1 MALNNITYPKK
12 LGAELVTLRN
22 VGKTYGRDKKQTEA
36 LHGINLTIK
45 EGEFVALLGP
55 SGCGKST
62 LLRIITGLNNA
73 TMGDV
78 LYRGKPLEGVNP
90 HSTIVFQAFAL
101 YPWLTVQENV
111 EAALEPLG
119 IARLERTKR
128 ALRLL
133 DRVGLD
139 GFETAYPRELSGGMR
154 QKVGFARAMAVEPEL
169 LCLDEPFS
177 ALDVLS
183 AESLRGELMELWLG
197 GAIPTKAVL
206 MVSHN
211 IEEAV
216 FMADRLIVMDK
227 GPGHII
233 ADIPVNLPHPRF
245 RKERPFLALV
255 DQVYGLIVGKTST
268 ESEELGTAPGEK
280 GLTRSLPVVSIETVT
295 GMLERVNEEPADKID
310 IYRLTTDLHLS
321 DKEILPAVE
330 AAELF
335 GFATVEAGDLTLTP
349 LGQAFADASIQG
361 RKEMF
366 AGRIR
371 RVPIIRW
378 IRSMLDAADQNRLD
392 WHVFQTALAL
402 EFPVHEVT
410 AQLDTAVD
418 WGRYAEL
425 FSYDDDMEDL
435 FIDAEDVPLSSGK

>member
-1 MALNNITYPKK
+1 MAAAVQNHRN
-12 LGAELVTLRN
+12 LGAELVKLTH
-22 VGKTYGRDKKQTEA
+22 VGKSYGQGTKRIEA
-36 LHGINLTIK
+36 LRGIDLNIR
-45 EGEFVALLGP
+45 EGEFIALLGP

-62 LLRIITGLNNA
+62 LLRIIAGLNTA
-73 TMGDV
+73 SEGEV
-78 LYRGKPLEGVNP
+78 LYRGAPLQGVNP
-90 HSTIVFQAFAL
+90 HTTIVFQTFAL

-119 IARLERTKR
+119 VARFERTKR

-183 AESLRGELMELWLG
+183 AESLRGELMELWLSG
-197 GAIPTKAVL
+197 DVPTKAIL

-216 FMADRLIVMDK
+216 FMADRLVVMEK
-227 GPGHII
+227 NPGHVIS
-233 ADIPVNLPHPRF
+233 DIPVNLPHPRR
-245 RKERPFLALV
+245 RKEKPFLQLV
-255 DQVYGLIVGKTST
+255 DQVYSLIAGKTST
-268 ESEELGTAPGEK
+268 EAEELGTAPGEP
-280 GLTRSLPVVSIETVT
+280 GLTRTLPHASINEIS
-295 GMLERVNEEPADKID
+295 GLLERIAEGASGQADLYQVAD
-310 IYRLTTDLHLS
+310 EVHASLVH
-321 DKEILPAVE
+321 ILPAVE
-330 AAELF
+330 AVELL
-335 GFATVEAGDLTLTP
+335 GFATVASGDLTLTP
-349 LGQAFADASIQG
+349 LGQAFAEGSIQA
-361 RKEMF
+361 RKELF

-378 IRSMLDAADQNRLD
+378 MLDMLRAADVHRIERD
-392 WHVFQTALAL
+392 VFEMALAL
-402 EFPVHEVT
+402 EFVPEEASRQVDV
-410 AQLDTAVD
+410 AVN

-425 FSYDDDMEDL
+425 FAYDNDTKSVVLEQQTPTP
-435 FIDAEDVPLSSGK
+435 A